1 MGMEVAM
8 EVAMGRVCEE
18 EVLGLLEARKVR
30 CWDMVT
36 RRLYDP

>member
-8 EVAMGRVCEE
+8 AFMGRVCEE

-36 RRLYDP
+36 RHLYDP